1 MNLKDLN
8 NLRADTEGRIKAVFL
23 ICMFV
28 LVSAG
33 GFAQNT
39 KSISGTVRE
48 KGSNETVIGATVQ
61 VKGTHNGV
69 ITNENG
75 EYTIKNVSPGQVL
88 VFSMIGMNT
97 VEKTVGSQNWID
109 VLMDAGV
116 LIDEVV
122 VTGYQTQ
129 RKVDLTGSVSSL
141 SSDQFMQTN
150 PLSLEQAL
158 KGKISGVQ
166 VMNNDGAPGGGIT
179 IKIRGA
185 SSITAG
191 SSPLYVIDGFPLP
204 ISDDPL
210 ESPLATIS
218 PDAIESIS
226 ILKDVSSTAIYGA
239 QGANGVVLITTKKG
253 SAGMSEISVKATYG
267 ISKLANSIPML
278 GAEDYMRAYMRDMIM
293 SGRWQ
298 NADFYQEYKDQIW
311 NTNPSRFQFYPD
323 LCLQN
328 GTKQN
333 YEVSYRGGTDRI
345 QNSTIFSLMNED
357 GIAINTGFKRF
368 YFQTNNSIKLLPQ
381 LTLNTNLSYEHNIR
395 SGAFWTEGNI
405 FNEIQTFSPLV
416 PKEWTFH
423 L

>member
-1 MNLKDLN
+1 M
-8 NLRADTEGRIKAVFL
+8 
-23 ICMFV
+23 
-28 LVSAG
+28 
-33 GFAQNT
+33 
-39 KSISGTVRE
+39 
-48 KGSNETVIGATVQ
+48 
-61 VKGTHNGV
+61 V

-75 EYTIKNVSPGQVL
+75 EYTIKNVSPGQVTC
-88 VFSMIGMNT
+88 FSMIGMNT
-97 VEKTVGSQNWID
+97 VEKTVGSQNRID

-267 ISKLANSIPML
+267 ISN
-278 GAEDYMRAYMRDMIM
+278 
-293 SGRWQ
+293 WQ
-298 NADFYQEYKDQIW
+298 IL
-311 NTNPSRFQFYPD
+311 FQ
-323 LCLQN
+323 CWVRK
-328 GTKQN
+328 TIC
-333 YEVSYRGGTDRI
+333 VRI
-345 QNSTIFSLMNED
+345 CVI
-357 GIAINTGFKRF
+357 
-368 YFQTNNSIKLLPQ
+368 
-381 LTLNTNLSYEHNIR
+381 
-395 SGAFWTEGNI
+395 
-405 FNEIQTFSPLV
+405 
-416 PKEWTFH
+416 
-423 L
+423 

>member
-97 VEKTVGSQNWID
+97 VEKTVGSQNRID

-239 QGANGVVLITTKKG
+239 QGANGVVLITT
-253 SAGMSEISVKATYG
+253 
-267 ISKLANSIPML
+267 
-278 GAEDYMRAYMRDMIM
+278 
-293 SGRWQ
+293 
-298 NADFYQEYKDQIW
+298 
-311 NTNPSRFQFYPD
+311 
-323 LCLQN
+323 
-328 GTKQN
+328 
-333 YEVSYRGGTDRI
+333 
-345 QNSTIFSLMNED
+345 
-357 GIAINTGFKRF
+357 
-368 YFQTNNSIKLLPQ
+368 
-381 LTLNTNLSYEHNIR
+381 
-395 SGAFWTEGNI
+395 
-405 FNEIQTFSPLV
+405 
-416 PKEWTFH
+416 
-423 L
+423 

>member
-97 VEKTVGSQNWID
+97 VEKTVGSQNRID

-191 SSPLYVIDGFPLP
+191 SSPLNGFRDKFFHFTFGYTHTNTSFYKPVIIDIVNQLC
-204 ISDDPL
+204 L
-210 ESPLATIS
+210 TE
-218 PDAIESIS
+218 ESIILVRVINIFQFS
-226 ILKDVSSTAIYGA
+226 IRVIHLTCIVKVIIYLLKSPFFRNKRRESLYFVKNITFCPESTA
-239 QGANGVVLITTKKG
+239 
-253 SAGMSEISVKATYG
+253 
-267 ISKLANSIPML
+267 
-278 GAEDYMRAYMRDMIM
+278 
-293 SGRWQ
+293 
-298 NADFYQEYKDQIW
+298 
-311 NTNPSRFQFYPD
+311 TNIVF
-323 LCLQN
+323 
-328 GTKQN
+328 
-333 YEVSYRGGTDRI
+333 I
-345 QNSTIFSLMNED
+345 
-357 GIAINTGFKRF
+357 
-368 YFQTNNSIKLLPQ
+368 
-381 LTLNTNLSYEHNIR
+381 
-395 SGAFWTEGNI
+395 
-405 FNEIQTFSPLV
+405 
-416 PKEWTFH
+416 
-423 L
+423 

>member
-97 VEKTVGSQNWID
+97 VEKTVGSQNRID

-179 IKIRGA
+179 IKYQYFCEDDNYIIANRYLAYDIKINELCRIISYGA
-185 SSITAG
+185 NNLENPEIPFCYLYQNQNGQKFLVFNCNAKDCESLLKHHANAKIIADNTPWLSG
-191 SSPLYVIDGFPLP
+191 ESLPVFCYGNPNLYVQCKE
-204 ISDDPL
+204 DD
-210 ESPLATIS
+210 EC
-218 PDAIESIS
+218 
-226 ILKDVSSTAIYGA
+226 
-239 QGANGVVLITTKKG
+239 LIIG
-253 SAGMSEISVKATYG
+253 
-267 ISKLANSIPML
+267 
-278 GAEDYMRAYMRDMIM
+278 
-293 SGRWQ
+293 
-298 NADFYQEYKDQIW
+298 IW
-311 NTNPSRFQFYPD
+311 NFFEDEAIDPVLFLSRGYQSAEF
-323 LCLQN
+323 LCGSGKLCSDQV
-328 GTKQN
+328 
-333 YEVSYRGGTDRI
+333 YLEDIPPYAFRGIVLR
-345 QNSTIFSLMNED
+345 
-357 GIAINTGFKRF
+357 K
-368 YFQTNNSIKLLPQ
+368 
-381 LTLNTNLSYEHNIR
+381 
-395 SGAFWTEGNI
+395 
-405 FNEIQTFSPLV
+405 
-416 PKEWTFH
+416 
-423 L
+423 